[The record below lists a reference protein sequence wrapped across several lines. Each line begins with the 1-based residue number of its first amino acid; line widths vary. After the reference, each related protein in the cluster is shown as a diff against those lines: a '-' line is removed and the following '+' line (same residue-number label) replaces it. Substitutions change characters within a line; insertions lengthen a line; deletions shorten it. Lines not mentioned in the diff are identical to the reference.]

1 MTIPDVYQKFT
12 CGECSPEN
20 FIPNA
25 LFTSKQSCIGK
36 LSDRFLDS
44 WENKLEN
51 KVVDLRGVL
60 IEE

>member
-20 FIPNA
+20 FIPNE
-25 LFTSKQSCIGK
+25 LFTAKQSCIGK
-36 LSDRFLDS
+36 MSDRFLDS

-51 KVVDLRGVL
+51 KGVDLRGVL